1 MLGMHIVH
9 LLVPSLCICCYITLH
24 YSSNIL
30 LQIEEVFAFSNF
42 CLYIIWKLVHRN
54 GWASKNWCFW
64 IVVLEKTLESPLDCK
79 EVKQSVLKELNPEY
93 SLEGLLLKLKLQYFG
108 HLMWNTTHWK
118 RPWCRERLKA
128 KEKEKAEDKIA
139 SLTDSKYMNLSK
151 L

>member
-1 MLGMHIVH
+1 MHIVH
-9 LLVPSLCICCYITLH
+9 LLESSLCVCSYITLH

-42 CLYIIWKLVHRN
+42 CLYIIWKLIHKE

-79 EVKQSVLKELNPEY
+79 EVKSVSPKGNQPWIFLRRTR
-93 SLEGLLLKLKLQYFG
+93 
-108 HLMWNTTHWK
+108 WNWSYNTSATCCETWLIGK
-118 RPWCRERLKA
+118 DPDAGKDWRQKKGR
-128 KEKEKAEDKIA
+128 AEDKIA